1 MCHRYRR
8 INYAASLHEYHTHI
22 VMPLN
27 KRRTRYE
34 CHFMNLTMSSKS
46 HAIRVNTPLVYSCS
60 SAVCICLSL
69 NIEQFL
75 RQKPS
80 TMRGG
85 VMQGF
90 LFLL

>member
-1 MCHRYRR
+1 M
-8 INYAASLHEYHTHI
+8 SF
-22 VMPLN
+22 
-27 KRRTRYE
+27 YE
-34 CHFMNLTMSSKS
+34 SVYMSSKS
-46 HAIRVNTPLVYSCS
+46 HAIRVNTPRVFACS

-75 RQKPS
+75 RRKPS